1 MQSVLLYT
9 MLSAGSTGPAFVA
22 MRKQIGLAA
31 RAPKGALIIVQTV
44 AGILDEQKSGDK
56 RARLNNAV

>member
-1 MQSVLLYT
+1 
-9 MLSAGSTGPAFVA
+9 MLSAVSTGPSFVA